1 MRKTRQ
7 TILTSSVVNEI
18 LKIRNDKNL
27 TWRELDFQSAGYSET
42 GYTTIGRILK
52 NGTLELSF
60 VVSMMVMLG
69 VRKLETPEIR
79 ISIKG
84 KDHKILEELATAI
97 KMDIAAL
104 KPEKENWRQLGDE
117 YAGYSVDA
125 GSFYRGIVKHKWTPI
140 ETLYFLCRKFN
151 VTYSQ
156 KEDGD
161 CSICWETKKEA
172 TPVVDAAS

>member
-1 MRKTRQ
+1 
-7 TILTSSVVNEI
+7 
-18 LKIRNDKNL
+18 
-27 TWRELDFQSAGYSET
+27 
-42 GYTTIGRILK
+42 
-52 NGTLELSF
+52 
-60 VVSMMVMLG
+60 MMVMLG

-79 ISIKG
+79 ITIKG
-84 KDHKILEELATAI
+84 KDHEKIAELATAI
-97 KMDIAAL
+97 KVDIAAL

-125 GSFYRGIVKHKWTPI
+125 GSFYRAIVKNKWAPI
-140 ETLYFLCRKFN
+140 ETLYFLCRKFE

-172 TPVVDAAS
+172 TPVDAAS